1 MKAVRYLMSA
11 LLLAAVFGML
21 SLQHSSYAA
30 SSEGAR
36 RQAAAQSAALAG
48 FLKPLLPS
56 ISSWRA
62 NVIANTDATGNGQ
75 HEPSLAVSPANP
87 NVVVIANK
95 DYRDLNV
102 KRVWIEV
109 SRDGGLTWP
118 TQLQMPGLPATGTES
133 DPVVM

>member
-1 MKAVRYLMSA
+1 MKVARYATVAVI
-11 LLLAAVFGML
+11 LAAVFGML

-30 SSEGAR
+30 SPAGDR
-36 RQAAAQSAALAG
+36 RQAAIAG
-48 FLKPLLPS
+48 VLKPLLPS
-56 ISSWRA
+56 LSSWRS

-95 DYRDLNV
+95 DYRDLDV
-102 KRVWIEV
+102 KRVWLEV

-118 TQLQMPGLPATGTES
+118 TQLHMPGLPTTDTES
-133 DPVVM
+133 DPVVMA